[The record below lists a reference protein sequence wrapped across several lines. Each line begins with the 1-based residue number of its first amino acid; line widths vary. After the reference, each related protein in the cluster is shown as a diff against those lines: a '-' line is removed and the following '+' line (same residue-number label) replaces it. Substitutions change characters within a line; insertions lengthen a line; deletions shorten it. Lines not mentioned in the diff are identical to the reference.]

1 MDWKQLTP
9 EEAAQ
14 QKYYGL
20 GGWLLFF
27 YVLAVIAFVG
37 SFANLMN
44 IEIMKTIYGDSYV
57 VMLAFGVLGALL
69 ILPFIIMA
77 PQKNPLMPRVTVYA
91 YGAQLVLLAISALI
105 AGPAIVLPQLI
116 AGVVYILLFC
126 WYLRRSKRVNV
137 TYLHRV
143 PADTGDAPAE
153 A

>member
-1 MDWKQLTP
+1 MEWKQLTP

-14 QKYYGL
+14 QKYYGM

-44 IEIMKTIYGDSYV
+44 HEAMKLVYGDSYV

-77 PQKNPLMPRVTVYA
+77 PQKNPLMPRGTIWA
-91 YGAQLVLLAISALI
+91 YSLQLVLLAISAFV

-116 AGVVYILLFC
+116 AGVIYVLLFC
-126 WYLRRSKRVNV
+126 WFLKRSKRVNV

-143 PADTGDAPAE
+143 RAEAADAPAE